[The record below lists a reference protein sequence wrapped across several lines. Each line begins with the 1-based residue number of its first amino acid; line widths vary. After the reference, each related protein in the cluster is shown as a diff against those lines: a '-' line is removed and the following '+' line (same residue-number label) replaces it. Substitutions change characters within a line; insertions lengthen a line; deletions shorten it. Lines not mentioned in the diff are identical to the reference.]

1 MLLKTLITLALL
13 AIPASAQIQSQ
24 FVKLMCAT
32 LGAPFRPV
40 VHASP
45 GDHVH
50 CSVFFLYDKAAVST
64 YDVWST
70 DPIGLG
76 ILLSASYRAEGIP
89 NIDIDIPLAI
99 PLGSSFV
106 LNYAAASKASPMLQI
121 NFAHGSAVIIVDGSC
136 PIDPFRGVGKL
147 RSLATAFDNCITF
160 SPNPGWVGPFGLA
173 PAVIQATNLPPSPDP
188 LTWTAIPPVIGT
200 ILFPGITSALVAS
213 LPTTPAPNMF
223 IVGASYQLYKVPGT
237 APKHGDLPIYI
248 TRLNLLMCDVPNWKT
263 APAYFTTPT
272 DQPDTTCIQPAEPD
286 LTSALAYCDQTNGM
300 FADMQQSACVDPSGL
315 VSSMQSNGKCQQG
328 ATLSVILCPKAQP
341 PVDVVTIPS
350 GAAGV
355 ILCVDLFDGQVIPC
369 DDSSQDEERRSRHLN
384 KHDTGGQIMIAQ
396 PDPPLGVVD
405 ADTIPKA
412 AVSGVLHL
420 TGFALSL
427 GTVSKVSVLR
437 DPLGYVPGS
446 TINDVDGMP
455 VKLGDVTWVPGSR
468 PDVAAQFQA
477 YPNSDVGWMF
487 DLDTT
492 TLANGSYVIN
502 VVASDP
508 SGQLTSIGRF
518 PLTVQN

>member
-1 MLLKTLITLALL
+1 MLVYMRKLL
-13 AIPASAQIQSQ
+13 LLCAMAYCAHAQIQPQ
-24 FVKLMCAT
+24 FVKVFCAT
-32 LGAPFRPV
+32 LGSPFRPV

-50 CSVFFLYDKAAVST
+50 CTVFFLYDKAAVST

-136 PIDPFRGVGKL
+136 PIDPFRGIGKL
-147 RSLATAFDNCITF
+147 KEHAVVGDNCVTF

-173 PAVIQATNLPPSPDP
+173 PAVIQANNLPPRPDP
-188 LTWTAIPPVIGT
+188 LTWTAIPTVIGT

-237 APKHGDLPIYI
+237 APKHGDVPVYV
-248 TRLNLLMCDVPNWKT
+248 TRLNLLMCDVPGWKT

-272 DQPDTTCIQPAEPD
+272 DQPDTTCVQPTQPD
-286 LTSALAYCDQTNGM
+286 LASSTQYCAQTNGL

-315 VSSMQSNGKCQQG
+315 VSTMQGNGKCQQG
-328 ATLSVILCPKAQP
+328 STLSVILCPNSPP
-341 PVDVVTIPS
+341 PVTTVTIPS

-355 ILCVDLFDGQVIPC
+355 ILCVDLLDGSVIPC
-369 DDSSQDEERRSRHLN
+369 DGDGTTPERRLKAKDVTS
-384 KHDTGGQIMIAQ
+384 IAIAQ
-396 PDPPLGVVD
+396 PDPPFGVVD
-405 ADTIPKA
+405 ASSIPTGL
-412 AVSGVLHL
+412 VSGTVHF

-427 GTVSKVSVLR
+427 GTVSHVSILR
-437 DPLGYVPGS
+437 DPAPYNGDP
-446 TINDVDGMP
+446 TTPNDFDGMP
-455 VKLGDVTWVPGSR
+455 VKLGDAKWLPGAR
-468 PDVAAQFQA
+468 PDVASQFQA
-477 YPNSDVGWMF
+477 YPNSDVGWAY

-492 TLANGSYVIN
+492 TLQNGQYTLN
-502 VVASDP
+502 FVASDP
-508 SGQLTSIGRF
+508 IGQVNSIGRVV
-518 PLTVQN
+518 LSISN